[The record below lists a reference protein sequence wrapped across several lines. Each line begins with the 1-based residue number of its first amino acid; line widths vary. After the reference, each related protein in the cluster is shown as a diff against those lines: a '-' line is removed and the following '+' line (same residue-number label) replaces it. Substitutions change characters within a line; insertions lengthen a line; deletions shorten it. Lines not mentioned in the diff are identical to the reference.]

1 MNEVVLLIL
10 NYLPPVLSV
19 GALAVIG
26 KVIVKQV
33 TKKLADFAALNSK
46 LNLIAKR
53 LSEEKGEKDKLE
65 REIEALRMELK
76 GFKQHE

>member
-53 LSEEKGEKDKLE
+53 LSDEKEENEKLK